1 MAGPASD
8 RGPPAGPPTGFVTAG
23 PAVLRIVA
31 GQLGGRRISAPAGRG
46 TRPTREMV
54 REAWFSALGDAVAGA
69 RAVDLFAGS
78 GALGIEALSRGAAS
92 VDFVESDRRAAAV
105 IRENLDEMGV
115 AGRSRLVRRDV
126 GAFLD
131 DALDEPY
138 DLALAD
144 PPYGSD
150 WPGRLA
156 ACLASRPFA
165 RLLCVEHAPGAL
177 EGTAG
182 LVWQREYGDSAL
194 SFLRPTT
201 GAGGEGTTGSGEEST

>member
-1 MAGPASD
+1 MTVRAD
-8 RGPPAGPPTGFVTAG
+8 
-23 PAVLRIVA
+23 VLRIVA
-31 GQLGGRRISAPAGRG
+31 GELGGRRISAPPGRE

-54 REAWFSALGDAVAGA
+54 REAWFSALGDAVAQA
-69 RAVDLFAGS
+69 RVADLFAGS

-105 IRENLDEMGV
+105 IRENLEELGV

-126 GAFLD
+126 AAFLE
-131 DALDEPY
+131 DALEEPY

-144 PPYGSD
+144 PPYRSG
-150 WPGRLA
+150 WPRRLA
-156 ACLASRPFA
+156 ERLAERPFA

-182 LVWQREYGDSAL
+182 VVWQRTYGDSAL
-194 SFLRPTT
+194 TFLRPP
-201 GAGGEGTTGSGEEST
+201 GDGGGGETTRSGEAST